1 MTESNHRGGGV
12 DLGKVKP
19 QGDRSVCGPVHKTCV
34 NDLDVER
41 SVERVIFGLCLIGLL
56 DDQSKNKPTVAWRP
70 SIDEQTAR
78 SG

>member
-19 QGDRSVCGPVHKTCV
+19 QGDQSVFGPVHKTCV

-41 SVERVIFGLCLIGLL
+41 SVERVIFGLCLISLL
-56 DDQSKNKPTVAWRP
+56 DDQSKNKLTDAWRP